1 MKAYKKIPNNHY
13 ILVYVGLNKNEIIIV
28 RGRRLAARSF
38 KMVGKANK
46 TRNSD
51 QLQRKKTPLTFL
63 SI

>member
-1 MKAYKKIPNNHY
+1 MKAYKIIPNNHY
-13 ILVYVGLNKNEIIIV
+13 ILVYVGLNKNEIIV